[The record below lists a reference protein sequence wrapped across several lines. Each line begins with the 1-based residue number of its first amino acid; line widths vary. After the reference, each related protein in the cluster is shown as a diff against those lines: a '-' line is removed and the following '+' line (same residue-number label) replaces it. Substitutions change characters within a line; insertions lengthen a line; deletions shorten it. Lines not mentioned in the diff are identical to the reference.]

1 MLVIEK
7 FELCIYACV
16 FFFQVMNVFFFAI
29 TFFSREAIKWHFL
42 DFMSLLSTNLGY
54 AHVFILSIQWLYI
67 KGNRVI

>member
-16 FFFQVMNVFFFAI
+16 FFFQVVNVFFLLLH
-29 TFFSREAIKWHFL
+29 FSREAIKWHFL